1 MGFNDAS
8 KFSRIAF
15 GLAVGGFLTD
25 IIGFPSPYWIAG
37 SNLSQ
42 GLFQTCA
49 LGKCVSL
56 PAGLLPGWAKGVIA
70 MEILGFLAC
79 LGSFVLMVLYV
90 HVKNDQKNLQTIA
103 TGLAFAAAGFIL
115 IGIIIYGSKLSSSTF
130 GWAFGM
136 TIVSGLF
143 HIGVG
148 VLNVMDKLS
157 PS

>member
-1 MGFNDAS
+1 MGFREAS

-25 IIGFPSPYWIAG
+25 IIGFPTPYWISG
-37 SNLSQ
+37 VGFSQ
-42 GLFQTCA
+42 GLFQTCTI
-49 LGKCVSL
+49 LGCIKNPSE
-56 PAGLLPGWAKGVIA
+56 LLLGWGKAVIA

-79 LGSFVLMVLYV
+79 LGCVVLMVLYV
-90 HVKNDQKNLQTIA
+90 HVKNDQKILQTAA

-115 IGIIIYGSKLSSSTF
+115 IGVIIYGSELSGASF
-130 GWAFGM
+130 GWSFGM

-157 PS
+157 PQ

>member
-1 MGFNDAS
+1 MGFRDAS

-25 IIGFPSPYWIAG
+25 IIGFPSPYWVAVLG
-37 SNLSQ
+37 GSQ
-42 GLFQTCA
+42 GLFQTC
-49 LGKCVSL
+49 GFGGCFST
-56 PAGLLPGWAKGVIA
+56 PTELLPGWIKGVIA
-70 MEILGFLAC
+70 LEILGFLTC

-103 TGLAFAAAGFIL
+103 TGLAFAAAGLIFI
-115 IGIIIYGSKLSSSTF
+115 GVIIYGAKLSGATF

-148 VLNVMDKLS
+148 VLNVVDKAS
-157 PS
+157 S